1 MHKEKKTLKKDELDY
16 VGKFEQ
22 VPFFHTYSIGH
33 IHLYLSLVLSSSTS
47 LRGASRVIEIV
58 VSFFGLQLSVPS
70 WYAGRLWLLRL
81 GYYKLTRRKTKAADW
96 IWIIDHTIQWGS
108 EKCLVILGLRQ
119 TELPTAETILNH
131 EDVEPIAMFPVTSSN
146 GEIVYQQLQEAIK
159 HTGVPREIIGDH
171 GTDLKKGVDRFCQQ
185 HKQTCYIYDIK
196 HKVAAILKKEL
207 KDDELWNEFVKLANE
222 TRRRVQQT
230 CLAAL
235 APPNQRTKCRYMNVD
250 KLVKWAIETLI
261 FLDQQQI
268 APDQQFDHQQLNAKL
283 GWLTEFRTPLLEWQ
297 QMLQIVK
304 TAESFIK
311 YNGIYRDC
319 HIDLMDVEGF
329 DAHGKRTK
337 TVREELL
344 TFIGKQSHKAKPNER
359 LLGSSEVIE
368 SVIGKLK
375 NLEQDQNKSG
385 FTGLLLSL
393 AAIVS
398 KTTQDV
404 VHKAMEAVP
413 TKTVLEWVRTNI
425 GKSVQSKRKEVSS
438 SVKKKEQKWD
448 QIEVAYW

>member
-1 MHKEKKTLKKDELDY
+1 
-16 VGKFEQ
+16 
-22 VPFFHTYSIGH
+22 
-33 IHLYLSLVLSSSTS
+33 

-58 VSFFGLQLSVPS
+58 ASFFGLSLTVPS

-81 GYYKLTRRKTKAADW
+81 GYYKLTRKKDKAADW

-119 TELPTAETILNH
+119 SQLPSAETILNH

-146 GEIVYQQLQEAIK
+146 GEIVYQQLEEAVE
-159 HTGVPREIIGDH
+159 HTGVPREIIADH
-171 GTDLKKGVDRFCQQ
+171 GPDLKKGVDRFCQE
-185 HKQTCYIYDIK
+185 HKQTSYIYDIK
-196 HKVAAILKKEL
+196 HKVAAVLKQEL

-230 CLAAL
+230 GLAAL
-235 APPNQRTKCRYMNVD
+235 APPNQRSKSRYMNVD
-250 KLVKWAIETLI
+250 KLVKWAIEKLI

-268 APDQQFDHQQLNAKL
+268 EPSQQFDQQQVHVKL
-283 GWLTEFRTPLLEWQ
+283 GWLTEYRAALSEWQ
-297 QMLQIVK
+297 EMLQIVK

-311 YNGIYRDC
+311 FNGLYRDC

-329 DAHGKRTK
+329 DAHREKTKR
-337 TVREELL
+337 VREQLL
-344 TFIGKQSHKAKPNER
+344 GFIAQQSQKAKSNER

-375 NLEQDQNKSG
+375 NLEQDQSKSG

-404 VHKAMEAVP
+404 VHKAMETVP
-413 TKTVLEWVRTNI
+413 TKKVHEWFRTNI

-438 SVKKKEQKWD
+438 SVKKAEQKWD
-448 QIEVAYW
+448 QIVVAHR

>member
-1 MHKEKKTLKKDELDY
+1 M
-16 VGKFEQ
+16 
-22 VPFFHTYSIGH
+22 
-33 IHLYLSLVLSSSTS
+33 
-47 LRGASRVIEIV
+47 
-58 VSFFGLQLSVPS
+58 PS

-81 GYYKLTRRKTKAADW
+81 GYYKLTRKKDKAADW

-119 TELPTAETILNH
+119 SQLPSAETILNH

-146 GEIVYQQLQEAIK
+146 GEIVYQQLEEAVE
-159 HTGVPREIIGDH
+159 HTGVPREIIADH
-171 GTDLKKGVDRFCQQ
+171 GPDLKKGVDRFCQE
-185 HKQTCYIYDIK
+185 HKQTSYIYDIK
-196 HKVAAILKKEL
+196 HKVAAVLKQEL

-230 CLAAL
+230 GLAAL
-235 APPNQRTKCRYMNVD
+235 APPNQRSKSRYMNVD
-250 KLVKWAIETLI
+250 KLVKWAIEKLI

-268 APDQQFDHQQLNAKL
+268 EPSQQFDQQQLNVKL
-283 GWLTEFRTPLLEWQ
+283 GWLTEYRAALSEWQ
-297 QMLQIVK
+297 EMLQIVK
-304 TAESFIK
+304 TGESFIK
-311 YNGIYRDC
+311 FNGLYRDC

-329 DAHGKRTK
+329 DAHRERTK
-337 TVREELL
+337 RVREQLL
-344 TFIGKQSHKAKPNER
+344 GFIAQESQKAKSNER

-375 NLEQDQNKSG
+375 NLEQDQSKSG

-404 VHKAMEAVP
+404 VHKAMETVP
-413 TKTVLEWVRTNI
+413 TKKVHEWFRTNI

-438 SVKKKEQKWD
+438 SVKKAEQKWD
-448 QIEVAYW
+448 QIVIAHR